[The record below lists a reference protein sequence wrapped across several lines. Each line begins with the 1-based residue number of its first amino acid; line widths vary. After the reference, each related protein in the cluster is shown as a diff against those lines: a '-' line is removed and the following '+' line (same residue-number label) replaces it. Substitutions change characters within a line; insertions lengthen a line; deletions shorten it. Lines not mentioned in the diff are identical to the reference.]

1 MTYSDKYNEIVDMY
15 NGYAN
20 DINTQ
25 YDNNKNDIQN
35 KPITEDYTI
44 EDQQRELSENEINRK
59 NALNDN
65 EIAKQNA
72 LTKYDT
78 DYKEYMEAVKN
89 SKSSIDYDYI
99 MKVIEDI
106 DFESPEPLDVDM
118 VNTEKIMTAL
128 PATVNNTKY
137 IYLTFDNK
145 YLALNDLAG
154 SEHKKYSDAYDEI
167 ESRYI
172 DNPDDPQKEVEIKAL
187 NSTYILTIT
196 EIAQAL
202 TELKTDKETGFSGD
216 VHIDGKLH
224 VDTDINL
231 EGKINNVSID
241 DILTKEDKTQLINE
255 IDNKSDKTH
264 THTLN
269 EITDYKPYDDTE

>member
-20 DINTQ
+20 DINTH

-154 SEHKKYSDAYDEI
+154 SEHKKYW
-167 ESRYI
+167 
-172 DNPDDPQKEVEIKAL
+172 
-187 NSTYILTIT
+187 
-196 EIAQAL
+196 
-202 TELKTDKETGFSGD
+202 GFSFF
-216 VHIDGKLH
+216 
-224 VDTDINL
+224 
-231 EGKINNVSID
+231 
-241 DILTKEDKTQLINE
+241 
-255 IDNKSDKTH
+255 
-264 THTLN
+264 
-269 EITDYKPYDDTE
+269 PM